1 MCTYQYELHVYHVVL
16 MVNKINFTLGN
27 SNVFVERIEC
37 HNINKN
43 WNSNF
48 LPNVVS
54 VIHILYKENK
64 NVLPFYWIYHRLV
77 MYIFVTSPHHSI
89 VVLNI

>member
-16 MVNKINFTLGN
+16 MVNKINLDFTLGN
-27 SNVFVERIEC
+27 SNVFVDRIEC
-37 HNINKN
+37 HNTNEN

-54 VIHILYKENK
+54 VIHIFYYTKKIKILC
-64 NVLPFYWIYHRLV
+64 PFIGFIIYL
-77 MYIFVTSPHHSI
+77 
-89 VVLNI
+89 